1 MKKRVLAGI
10 MMAAMMVA
18 SVMSVSAAGSKQ
30 EEVEVG
36 AESKGSYIVESEK
49 DTFDYLVDDITS
61 KLPSGATEEKKEE
74 LKASAKE
81 AQKAIV
87 AMNAKEEIPASVVAD
102 IPEIKTKLA
111 GTTLICPVFELEATG
126 ELANSKDPHTVKL
139 NVPALKNCDPK
150 SIVVL
155 HYSVT
160 RGYWEVVTDVK
171 IDGTT
176 LTGTFKD
183 LSPVAIYAK
192 VTTGGAAGTSP
203 STVGTSSTWML
214 LAAVAVVALG
224 AGVIATQK
232 KSR

>member
-81 AQKAIV
+81 SQKAIV
-87 AMNAKEEIPASVVAD
+87 AMNAKEETIMN
-102 IPEIKTKLA
+102 EIWVMA
-111 GTTLICPVFELEATG
+111 
-126 ELANSKDPHTVKL
+126 
-139 NVPALKNCDPK
+139 
-150 SIVVL
+150 
-155 HYSVT
+155 
-160 RGYWEVVTDVK
+160 
-171 IDGTT
+171 
-176 LTGTFKD
+176 
-183 LSPVAIYAK
+183 
-192 VTTGGAAGTSP
+192 
-203 STVGTSSTWML
+203 
-214 LAAVAVVALG
+214 
-224 AGVIATQK
+224 
-232 KSR
+232 